1 MNVAILGVGMY
12 PEEVGGA
19 QTHAFHVAQG
29 LTRRGHEVTA
39 VIFQR
44 GGDRVTTGES
54 TGPDFRRI
62 RIGIP
67 EALWR
72 APAEARLAGLRAQ
85 LVHAAG
91 EALAKQRPALVHFFR
106 TSPIHQTMLDIVE
119 AAGVPG
125 VFTALGFS
133 AFCAR
138 GPLVRPPGVICDGRI
153 SPFRCESCMLFRG
166 RDGTE
171 GRGVWTRKALGG
183 VGRVAPALMT
193 AHPQL
198 RSVRRT
204 QRAWRRMLSMNLTAI
219 VPSQVVERTFAEN
232 GFPRE
237 RMLRLTYGIPEEMTA
252 QRPVRRLSPRLRFTY
267 LGKISSYKGPL
278 IAVEAARLAA
288 AQGARFSLRI
298 FGPLDVA
305 ADGYHRALKKAVAS
319 TAWPDGVEVSL
330 CGRYRQEELA
340 AIHAGTDA
348 LVFTSLWP
356 ENATIVVLEALALGT
371 PVIASDAEGVTE
383 FIREG
388 RNGWIY
394 PRGRADALADRMLRL
409 CRRPDELVRAQAGT
423 HCVLTLPQMVD
434 ALEQHYDRVTG
445 AGAAVGEVCV

>member
-12 PEEVGGA
+12 PDEVGGA

-29 LTRRGHEVTA
+29 LARRGHAVTA
-39 VIFQR
+39 VVFHR
-44 GGDRVTTGES
+44 GGDAATTGEAA
-54 TGPDFRRI
+54 GPDFRRI

-72 APAEARLAGLRAQ
+72 APGETGLAGLRTQ
-85 LVHAAG
+85 LVRTVA
-91 EALAKQRPALVHFFR
+91 ETLARQRPALVHFFR

-119 AAGVPG
+119 ATGVPG

-166 RDGTE
+166 RDGTD

-232 GFPRE
+232 GFPRD

-252 QRPVRRLSPRLRFTY
+252 QRPVRRLSARPRFTY

-278 IAVEAARLAA
+278 IAVEAARQAA

-298 FGPLDVA
+298 FGPLDA
-305 ADGYHRALKKAVAS
+305 ASDAYHRALKKAVEG
-319 TAWPDGVEVSL
+319 TAWPEGVEVSL
-330 CGRYRQEELA
+330 GGRYRQEDLA

-356 ENATIVVLEALALGT
+356 ENATIVVLESLALGT

-394 PRGRADALADRMLRL
+394 PRGQAGALAERMLRL

-423 HCVLTLPQMVD
+423 YCVLTLEQMIG
-434 ALEQHYDRVTG
+434 ALERHYASVTG
-445 AGAAVGEVCV
+445 AVAPVGEACV